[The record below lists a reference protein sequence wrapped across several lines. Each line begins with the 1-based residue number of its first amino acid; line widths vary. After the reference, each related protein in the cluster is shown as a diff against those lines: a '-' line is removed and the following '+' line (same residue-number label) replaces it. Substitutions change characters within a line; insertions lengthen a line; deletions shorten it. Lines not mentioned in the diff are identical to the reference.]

1 VQFAASGICHAGIE
15 VDEFCIFLYDKNA
28 RPIVCTDV
36 NPVQDGGKHGKEED
50 LDQNTA

>member
-1 VQFAASGICHAGIE
+1 VQFAAGRSACAAIQ

-36 NPVQDGGKHGKEED
+36 NPVQDGGKYGKEED
-50 LDQNTA
+50 MDQNTA